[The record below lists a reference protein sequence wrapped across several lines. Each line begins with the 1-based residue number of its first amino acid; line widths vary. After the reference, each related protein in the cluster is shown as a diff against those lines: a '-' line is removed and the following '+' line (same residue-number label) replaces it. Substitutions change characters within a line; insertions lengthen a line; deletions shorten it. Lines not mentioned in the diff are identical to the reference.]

1 MPAGQAC
8 PSHSECLAKSDA
20 GRMVL
25 RLSLEAV
32 EAMTL
37 LVILEAAMILL
48 VIVGEI
54 SKEVK
59 EYK

>member
-1 MPAGQAC
+1 
-8 PSHSECLAKSDA
+8 
-20 GRMVL
+20 MVL